1 MIENELIQI
10 WQSSPRHEQIKFEKS
25 KLLLEVQSSLGRF
38 DKISRNWDFGTI
50 GTAIGMLFILLYVAF
65 RLPSVLAKVGVILL
79 MVWCVFL
86 IYIVIRLKRTKPNEA
101 SSYLDYLKQHKQY
114 LKNHIRLSN
123 RFMVLTIFPCFSAVT
138 LVMIGKL
145 NLWNKS
151 WSEIASTK
159 MVWVQF
165 SIFILVGIVA
175 YVMNKWVTKREFLP
189 RLQKVNKLLAWLK
202 EDQ

>member
-38 DKISRNWDFGTI
+38 DKITGKWDFGTI
-50 GTAIGMLFILLYVAF
+50 GSAIVMFLILLYVAF

-79 MVWCVFL
+79 MLWCLFL
-86 IYIVIRLKRTKPNEA
+86 IYVVLRLKRTKPNEA
-101 SSYLDYLKQHKQY
+101 SSYLDYLKQHRQY

-123 RFMVLTIFPCFSAVT
+123 GFMVLTVFPCFGGVA

-151 WSEIASTK
+151 WSEIAGTK
-159 MVWVQF
+159 MVWIQF
-165 SIFILVGIVA
+165 SIFMLVGIVA
-175 YVMNKWVTKREFLP
+175 YAMNKWVAKREFLP
-189 RLQKVNKLLAWLK
+189 RLQKVNKLLALLK